1 VAALSGD
8 NDALLALAA
17 AVERESEHPLARA
30 IVRQAQERSLS
41 IPSAEGFASVAG
53 RGVSATIDTE
63 EVAIGGPRLLEQRG
77 LSIPGALRDKQDE
90 WAGRGAAVLSVI
102 RGGEVIGLIAME
114 DQVRESA
121 KQAIASLNRRGVRTI
136 MITGDARNVAEHV
149 AEQLGI
155 DQVLAEVLPEHKSEE
170 IDRLQRDGRKV
181 VMVGDGVNDAPA
193 LASADVGIAIGAGT
207 DVAMESAGVILAS
220 SDPRSVE
227 SVIKLSRASYRKM
240 LQNLWWA
247 AGYNVVAIPL
257 AAGALAGVG
266 IIMPPAIGAL
276 LMSVSTIIVAINA
289 MTLRSLDLSPES

>member
-1 VAALSGD
+1 
-8 NDALLALAA
+8 
-17 AVERESEHPLARA
+17 
-30 IVRQAQERSLS
+30 
-41 IPSAEGFASVAG
+41 
-53 RGVSATIDTE
+53 
-63 EVAIGGPRLLEQRG
+63 
-77 LSIPGALRDKQDE
+77 
-90 WAGRGAAVLSVI
+90 
-102 RGGEVIGLIAME
+102 
-114 DQVRESA
+114 
-121 KQAIASLNRRGVRTI
+121 

-149 AEQLGI
+149 AAQLGI

-170 IDRLQRDGRKV
+170 INRLQRDGRKV